1 MLKSGFTKLNLRH
14 RYMSEEIVDNQT
26 EETVVETPTEKTFT
40 QEEIDK
46 IVADRVAREQRK
58 FDKKLSGIDL
68 DEARQLL
75 TQKEQVEQ
83 DKMKERGEFETI
95 LKQTVEKKDSE
106 INAYKTKLQQTLVDG
121 AILGAASN
129 NNAVSPEQVSSLLK
143 AQTRLGEDGTV
154 EVLDN
159 NGTPRYND
167 SGDLLSVN
175 EMVSEFLT
183 ANPHFVRASK
193 GGTGSQGNAGGS
205 TLKPQSTVNDMV
217 DNWNEGGRE
226 AYRALMKAKK

>member
-1 MLKSGFTKLNLRH
+1 
-14 RYMSEEIVDNQT
+14 MSEEIVDNQT

>member
-1 MLKSGFTKLNLRH
+1 
-14 RYMSEEIVDNQT
+14 MSEEIVDNQT
-26 EETVVETPTEKTFT
+26 EEAVVETQTEKTFT

-83 DKMKERGEFETI
+83 DKMKERGEFEAI